1 MIGGIKGDRKYE
13 DKAFKYKE
21 VLVVEMEDIIGNDNR
36 EVKTLN

>member
-13 DKAFKYKE
+13 DRALKYKE
-21 VLVVEMEDIIGNDNR
+21 VLVVEMEDIIGNDNP